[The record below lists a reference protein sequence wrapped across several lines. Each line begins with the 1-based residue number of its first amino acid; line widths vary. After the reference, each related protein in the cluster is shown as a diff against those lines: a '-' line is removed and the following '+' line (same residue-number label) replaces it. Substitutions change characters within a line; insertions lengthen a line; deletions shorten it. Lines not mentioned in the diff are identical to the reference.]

1 MTSGAALR
9 RPAGDGAVDRAAE
22 ASGTC
27 FHCGLPVPPGGG
39 GSLEVL
45 GAERAFCCPGCRAV
59 AQAIVAG
66 GLEDYYRHR
75 TRSAGPV
82 GAVPEDLALYDTDP
96 PGQDDADA
104 DAHAD
109 ARETS
114 LVLEGIV
121 CAACVWLSERHVKA
135 LPGVLAFSVNYT
147 THRARVRWDPRRI
160 RLSDILRAIAD
171 IGYRAHPHAPGRRQE
186 AIRRERDQALRRLAV
201 AGAGTMQV
209 MMIAVGLWLGEG
221 RPGQEAAM
229 TFLRWAALIFATPV
243 VLYAGAGFFVSAWR
257 NLRHRQLGMDV
268 PVALAVGATY
278 GAGVW
283 TTVSGDPGPVYFES
297 ACMFVF
303 FLLLGH
309 YLEMGARQRAGE
321 ACEALD
327 ASRGKRDV
335 TECADIGSEL
345 FPFLVLSPNT
355 GTLRTVHL
363 DSLLL
368 VAHLDGSRAEGTRPV
383 GRSPA
388 NQKIVGHRARNDC
401 LDDPAALPPLDRD
414 RLVVV

>member
-9 RPAGDGAVDRAAE
+9 RPAEDGAVDRAAE

-303 FLLLGH
+303 FLLLGR

-327 ASRGKRDV
+327 RQVPEVALRLGPEGESRVPVVQLIPGDRV
-335 TECADIGSEL
+335 RVPVGAAVPADGVVESGCSSVDEAL
-345 FPFLVLSPNT
+345 LT
-355 GTLRTVHL
+355 G
-363 DSLLL
+363 
-368 VAHLDGSRAEGTRPV
+368 EGHTRPRV
-383 GRSPA
+383 PG
-388 NQKIVGHRARNDC
+388 D
-401 LDDPAALPPLDRD
+401 AL
-414 RLVVV
+414 V